1 HHAGRAR
8 VQPRGRRPARRAR
21 SAPARRRV
29 GSGRPGL
36 DDGPADPLT
45 SRRLPM
51 TEREALAV
59 LRGDDPVGAARA
71 ATALWQMWHQ
81 SGQPRLDA
89 LLLQGVEAMQRQ
101 QLEEA
106 DGLFTRLI
114 ETAPQF
120 AEGWNKRAT
129 VRYLAKNYVASIAD
143 CRETLVRNTLPT
155 VPRMAPP
162 GMSAV
167 AMRSQVRATS
177 AGPVPQPAFVQSI
190 SLGP

>member
-1 HHAGRAR
+1 
-8 VQPRGRRPARRAR
+8 
-21 SAPARRRV
+21 
-29 GSGRPGL
+29 
-36 DDGPADPLT
+36 
-45 SRRLPM
+45 M

-89 LLLQGVEAMQRQ
+89 LLLQRVEAMQRQ

-143 CRETLVRNTLPT
+143 CRETLARNPNHFGALSGQGLCHLMLSEF
-155 VPRMAPP
+155 REAADLFRRAL
-162 GMSAV
+162 AV
-167 AMRSQVRATS
+167 HPHLESGRANLRT
-177 AGPVPQPAFVQSI
+177 ALNELVKWN
-190 SLGP
+190 

>member
-1 HHAGRAR
+1 
-8 VQPRGRRPARRAR
+8 
-21 SAPARRRV
+21 
-29 GSGRPGL
+29 
-36 DDGPADPLT
+36 
-45 SRRLPM
+45 M

-89 LLLQGVEAMQRQ
+89 LLLQGIEAMQRQ

-143 CRETLVRNTLPT
+143 RGQGRPHGVDLEVPEKRPDEHRAEHTADGSSHGAARN
-155 VPRMAPP
+155 VGGGHEEP
-162 GMSAV
+162 GQGHI
-167 AMRSQVRATS
+167 RRTS
-177 AGPVPQPAFVQSI
+177 AAAGVRPVDQPRPLRRQDDVQRVKVQVDHEI
-190 SLGP
+190 GRAHV